1 MVIRKG
7 YIGDDSELTI
17 SHASCDFFCN
27 KCSLYDPKENKEKT
41 YSLSLHHSFNKYMN
55 KREE

>member
-41 YSLSLHHSFNKYMN
+41 
-55 KREE
+55 